1 MVDIF
6 TNIYMYYI
14 VKSFCLTEYLS
25 VIKGK
30 YDVLN
35 KIMKH
40 RACSFKR
47 KAYCQGGKCE
57 KMREAWRH
65 SFLHKRKPK
74 AAEEFSQRIAQQY
87 SYDLE
92 LELH

>member
-1 MVDIF
+1 M
-6 TNIYMYYI
+6 
-14 VKSFCLTEYLS
+14 
-25 VIKGK
+25 
-30 YDVLN
+30 
-35 KIMKH
+35 
-40 RACSFKR
+40 ACSFKR

-57 KMREAWRH
+57 KMREAWRN

>member
-25 VIKGK
+25 IIKGK
-30 YDVLN
+30 YEVLN
-35 KIMKH
+35 KIRTH
-40 RACSFKR
+40 RACSSKEGNV
-47 KAYCQGGKCE
+47 KKCE
-57 KMREAWRH
+57 KHGAIA
-65 SFLHKRKPK
+65 SCISIKPK
-74 AAEEFSQRIAQQY
+74 AAKEFSQRIAQQY